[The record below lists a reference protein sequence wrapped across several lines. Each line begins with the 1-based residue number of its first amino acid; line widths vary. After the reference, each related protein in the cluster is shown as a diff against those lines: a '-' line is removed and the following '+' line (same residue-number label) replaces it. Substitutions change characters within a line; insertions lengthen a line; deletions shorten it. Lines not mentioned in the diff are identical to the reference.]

1 MAEKDR
7 PDPELNDVFNVTQ
20 VTRATA
26 LEDIVGADV
35 VTVNPGSTSQVHRH
49 NRGGDDPLHP
59 LSRAWAFVLV
69 GDTPV
74 PVAAGDRVLIHKGVF
89 HGVRTEGSRLRFL
102 SVQSPPILNKA
113 RDFLDLEPLDGG
125 D

>member
-20 VTRATA
+20 VTRATE

-49 NRGGDDPLHP
+49 NEEPVSEVG
-59 LSRAWAFVLV
+59 AW
-69 GDTPV
+69 
-74 PVAAGDRVLIHKGVF
+74 RM
-89 HGVRTEGSRLRFL
+89 
-102 SVQSPPILNKA
+102 
-113 RDFLDLEPLDGG
+113 EPC
-125 D
+125 

>member
-49 NRGGDDPLHP
+49 NEAETILYILEGMGV
-59 LSRAWAFVLV
+59 VLV

-74 PVAAGDRVLIHKGVF
+74 PVAEGDRVLIHKGVF

>member
-1 MAEKDR
+1 M
-7 PDPELNDVFNVTQ
+7 
-20 VTRATA
+20 
-26 LEDIVGADV
+26 
-35 VTVNPGSTSQVHRH
+35 HRH
-49 NRGGDDPLHP
+49 NEAETILYILEGMGV
-59 LSRAWAFVLV
+59 VLV